1 MSKKAS
7 RIFQE
12 QALIEKTLLKS
23 ISEYRPTGDEDFDSL
38 VRNHLLQ
45 DVHGRSVS
53 FILSLY
59 DIAWDMTFSEWQDFW
74 FDMGIRIF
82 DAEEEWHTALGLP
95 LATKGTQEF
104 TEITENDDWDTDL
117 EDQDEYGL
125 Y

>member
-1 MSKKAS
+1 MAKKAT

-12 QALIEKTLLKS
+12 QEHIEKTLLKN

-59 DIAWDMTFSEWQDFW
+59 DIAGNMTFSEWQDFW

-82 DAEEEWHTALGLP
+82 DAENEWHTDL
-95 LATKGTQEF
+95 TDF
-104 TEITENDDWDTDL
+104 TDYDE
-117 EDQDEYGL
+117 DEY
-125 Y
+125 